1 MLDPRIYRTGF
12 IAVALAAIVFAFSLH
27 DQQGPLGSPLATD
40 AYNGTNA
47 FATMQSLAG
56 PNGYAQ
62 RRPGSTGDNAL
73 ADEVYSRLS
82 AIQGLG
88 VSRRLWTGRTAD
100 GTRTLET
107 VTAVRPGLSTGSI
120 VIVAHRD
127 SLSSP
132 SVADL
137 SGTATLLEL
146 ARVLAGETTHRTIV
160 LESTSGSA
168 GLAGATQL
176 ARSLGGPVDAVIALG
191 NLAGTSVRGPVVV
204 PWSNSQNVAPTM
216 LRNTV
221 GAALA
226 AQANLKAGGTSF
238 GGQLAHLALPL
249 TISEQAPFGD
259 LGVPAVLVSVSGE
272 HAPAANEPV
281 GSGARLIGMGQAVL
295 QAVNALDTGSNVPAP
310 APYLLLQGKVVPA
323 WAVRLLVLA
332 LILPVLMATIDGVAR
347 ARRRGHSIIRWMVWV
362 LASAAPF
369 VLALLVVLGFSVA
382 GLIANAPPGPVAAD
396 VVTPHG
402 AGIAVLLLCGLAI
415 VLGFALLRPLIV
427 SAAGAPR
434 GLAGT
439 APEGASVALLL
450 VMCIAALVVWR
461 ANPFAAAL
469 LVPALHLW
477 MWVVDPE
484 VRMRPVVSG
493 VLIAIGLAP
502 PLLVVLY
509 YAHSLGLGPIG
520 VLWSG
525 VLLLIGGQ
533 FTVLSAVL
541 WSVLLGCVAS
551 VILLMLRALR
561 DPAPGQMPITVRG
574 PIGYAGPGSLGGTES
589 AIRR

>member
-27 DQQGPLGSPLATD
+27 DQQGPLSSPLAPD
-40 AYNGTNA
+40 AFNATNA
-47 FATMQSLAG
+47 FATMHSLAG
-56 PNGYAQ
+56 PNGYPQ
-62 RRPGSTGDNAL
+62 RRPGSTSDNSL
-73 ADEVYSRLS
+73 ADYVYSRLS
-82 AIQGLG
+82 SIQGLN
-88 VSRRLWTGRTAD
+88 VSRSVWTGRTAD
-100 GTRTLET
+100 GKRTLET
-107 VTAVRPGLSTGSI
+107 VTAVRPGLSSGSI

-132 SVADL
+132 SEADL

-160 LESTSGSA
+160 LVSTSGSA

-176 ARSLGGPVDAVIALG
+176 AQSLSGPVDAVIALG
-191 NLAGTSVRGPVVV
+191 DLAGTSAAGPVVV

-221 GAALA
+221 GAALV
-226 AQANLKAGGTSF
+226 AQANLKAGGTSL
-238 GGQLAHLALPL
+238 GGQLAHLARPL
-249 TISEQAPFGD
+249 TISDQGPFGS

-281 GSGARLIGMGQAVL
+281 GSGARLLGMGQAVL
-295 QAVNALDTGSNVPAP
+295 QAVNALDAGRNVTAP

-332 LILPVLMATIDGVAR
+332 LIVPVLMATIDGLAR
-347 ARRRGHSIIRWMVWV
+347 ARRRGHSIVRWVVWV

-369 VLALLVVLGFSVA
+369 VLALLVVLGFRLA

-396 VVTPHG
+396 VVALHG
-402 AGIAVLLLCGLAI
+402 AGIALLVLSGLAI
-415 VLGFALLRPLIV
+415 VLGFALLRPLII
-427 SAAGAPR
+427 SAEGAPL
-434 GLAGT
+434 GLMGKG
-439 APEGASVALLL
+439 PEGASVALLL

-484 VRMRPVVSG
+484 VRLRPVVSAA
-493 VLIAIGLAP
+493 LIVIGLVP
-502 PLLVVLY
+502 PFLVVVY
-509 YAHSLGLGPIG
+509 YAHSLGLGPVG
-520 VLWSG
+520 VLWGG

-533 FTVLSAVL
+533 FTVLSALL

-551 VILLMLRALR
+551 VIVLAVRELRR
-561 DPAPGQMPITVRG
+561 PAPEQMPITVRG
-574 PIGYAGPGSLGGTES
+574 PIGYAGPGSLGGTSS